1 MRAAGDLH
9 ESTDGLTGGWGNP
22 TLQRMLI
29 NEGVSERAGARREDL
44 EHLL

>member
-1 MRAAGDLH
+1 MAGDLH
-9 ESTDGLTGGWGNP
+9 ESTDGLTGRWGSP
-22 TLQRMLI
+22 TLQRMRI